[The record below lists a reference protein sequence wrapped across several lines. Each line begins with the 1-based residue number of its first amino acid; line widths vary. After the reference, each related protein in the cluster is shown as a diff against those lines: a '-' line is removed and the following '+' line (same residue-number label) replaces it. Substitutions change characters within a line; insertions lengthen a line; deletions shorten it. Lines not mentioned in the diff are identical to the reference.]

1 MKQQGKGVSV
11 EEMRAASI
19 VGFLLLG
26 ILCKGISSSQVG
38 CFDVEREALTKFRS
52 KLIDPSNLLTSW
64 DDSPDCCKW
73 DGVTCDSE
81 TGYVIQLSLF
91 PGGCSGQIDAAL
103 LQLKH
108 LRHLDLSWNS
118 FYGVKIPD
126 FFCSFMELRYL
137 DLSSAGFSGK
147 FPFHLANITALV
159 SIDLRGNDLYGEISS
174 EFTALPHLEEFY
186 LSFNEDLRVNCSN
199 LFGGSWKNI
208 KVMDLAGV
216 QLYGEIPKS
225 IGNMTTLTS
234 LKLGVER
241 GNRTMKGFLSQMGNL
256 HNLEFLSLTGFE
268 DSILSKLNWLCSLTN
283 LTNLS
288 ITDSRFSGHVPTCLG
303 ELSSLRHLT
312 IRNSML
318 QGFVLEKH
326 FQNLSKLISLELSLN
341 SLEFRLPI
349 DWVPLFQLGY
359 LDLGSCRLGPQ
370 FPLWLQTQRQLK
382 YLDLSHTSVHS
393 IPSWLWN
400 ITSEL
405 QYLNLSMNNIS
416 GSLANI
422 TLANYTDVYI
432 DLSHNKFTGLIP
444 FLTNSFT
451 FFDISYNQFCGV
463 IPSQFGK
470 MKGLEI
476 LNLSHNNLTGGVPP
490 TLANCGSL
498 KVLDLKANYLSGNIS
513 WSSIQ
518 FVNIQCLHLEKNKLS
533 GEFPSFLKNCTDL
546 QILDLSGN
554 EFSGSLPSWIGV
566 RLSSLR
572 ILQLRSNMFIGTIPE
587 LWNLGYLQILD
598 VSHNRLTG
606 AIPRGITNL
615 TAMRINLITNNTL
628 NHGGNYYQENADV
641 AYNGIV
647 YEFTT
652 TLFLV
657 ITLDLSSNNLS
668 GTILEEVGNLIGLI
682 ALNLSGNQFF
692 GKIPESIG
700 KLHRLINLDLSRNHL
715 SGSIPLAIAS
725 LTFLNHLNLSYNNLF
740 GIIPS
745 GNQLDTLNEESIYVG
760 NEGLCG
766 YPLRKDCKSDGR
778 DQIPA
783 QLLGDEEF
791 EDKSEM
797 RWIYAGIAP
806 GFTFGLMV
814 CKIGFV
820 GILSDGS
827 EMRWTYVG
835 IALCSLL
842 LFAVLRFMVSHF
854 VTRIVQLTVAC
865 FPLMGGVLELGV
877 TELFSED
884 LALIQQI
891 TTAFLEFPKLL
902 CYEQSTFSPRN
913 VEKED
918 NQRR

>member
-126 FFCSFMELRYL
+126 FFGSFMELRYL

-225 IGNMTTLTS
+225 IG
-234 LKLGVER
+234 
-241 GNRTMKGFLSQMGNL
+241 
-256 HNLEFLSLTGFE
+256 
-268 DSILSKLNWLCSLTN
+268 
-283 LTNLS
+283 
-288 ITDSRFSGHVPTCLG
+288 
-303 ELSSLRHLT
+303 
-312 IRNSML
+312 
-318 QGFVLEKH
+318 
-326 FQNLSKLISLELSLN
+326 
-341 SLEFRLPI
+341 
-349 DWVPLFQLGY
+349 
-359 LDLGSCRLGPQ
+359 
-370 FPLWLQTQRQLK
+370 
-382 YLDLSHTSVHS
+382 
-393 IPSWLWN
+393 
-400 ITSEL
+400 
-405 QYLNLSMNNIS
+405 
-416 GSLANI
+416 SLANI

-498 KVLDLKANYLSGNIS
+498 KVHDLKANYLSGNIS

-554 EFSGSLPSWIGV
+554 EFSGSLPRWIRV

-668 GTILEEVGNLIGLI
+668 GTIPEEVGNLIGLI

-791 EDKSEM
+791 EDKFEM

-842 LFAVLRFMVSHF
+842 CSLRNITLANYTEDVYIDLSYNKFTGLVPFLTSSFTFFDISYNEFSGVIPPLFGKMKSLQILNLSHNNLTGSVPPTLANCGSLKVLDLKANHLSGNITWSSVQFVNIKNLHF
-854 VTRIVQLTVAC
+854 EKNKLS
-865 FPLMGGVLELGV
+865 G
-877 TELFSED
+877 
-884 LALIQQI
+884 
-891 TTAFLEFPKLL
+891 EFPSFLKNCTDLQIL
-902 CYEQSTFSPRN
+902 DLSGNEFSGSLPR
-913 VEKED
+913 
-918 NQRR
+918 